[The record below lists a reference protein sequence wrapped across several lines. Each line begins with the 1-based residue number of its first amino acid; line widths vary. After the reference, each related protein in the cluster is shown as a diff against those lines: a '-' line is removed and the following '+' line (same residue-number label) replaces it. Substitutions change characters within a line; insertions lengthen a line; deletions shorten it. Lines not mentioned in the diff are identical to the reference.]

1 MRNYYLLIAIIMIL
15 LWGYSAHAQER
26 IVSIDE
32 LFELCDNNC
41 SSVEISRI
49 GAQQAAEGVK
59 VAKTALLPEV
69 ETSLSVS
76 FLGDGCVIERDFGS
90 GTNADMPHFGNN
102 FAIKASQVVYA
113 GGAIS
118 AGIEQAKIE
127 QRIAEQNVVLTKQ
140 NMRFLLLGNYLE
152 LFKLN
157 NRATVLEKNIEQ
169 TRLLLSHIEKRYEY
183 GTVLQNDITRYEL
196 QLEQLLLMLSETK
209 NNARIINHRIVSTLG
224 LPESTSIVPDTT
236 LMHNILPAKSIEE
249 WQKCAE
255 EYNPQLQMAELGVS
269 LQKQKEKTAKAAK
282 LPQVA
287 LVAANHFDGP
297 ITIEVP
303 TIDKNFNYWYVGVG
317 MRYNLSSL
325 WKAGK
330 KCRIERLGTT
340 RAKENLHHVQEEN
353 EIAMNSAYIAL
364 EQAVQH
370 LKTQEKS
377 VELATQNYTV
387 VNSRYLNDLA
397 LITDMIDASN
407 AKLNA
412 QLQLVNARINLI
424 YSYHN
429 LKRVAG
435 TL

>member
-15 LWGYSAHAQER
+15 LWGYGAHAQER

-59 VAKTALLPEV
+59 AAKTALLPEV

-169 TRLLLSHIEKRYEY
+169 TRLLLSHIEKRYEH

-209 NNARIINHRIVSTLG
+209 NNARIINHRIVSTLD

-353 EIAMNSAYIAL
+353 EIAMNNAYIAL

>member
-1 MRNYYLLIAIIMIL
+1 MRNFYLLIAITAIL
-15 LWGYSAHAQER
+15 LLGYDAHAQER
-26 IVSIDE
+26 AVTIDE

-41 SSVEISRI
+41 SSVKISHI
-49 GAQQAAEGVK
+49 EALQAAEGVK
-59 VAKTALLPEV
+59 AAKSALLPEV

-76 FLGDGCVIERDFGS
+76 FLGDGCIVERDFKS
-90 GTNADMPHFGNN
+90 GTNADMPHWGNN
-102 FAIKASQVVYA
+102 FAIKASQVIYA

-118 AGIEQAKIE
+118 AGIKQAKIE
-127 QRIAEQNVVLTKQ
+127 KEIAEQNIILTKQ
-140 NMRFLLLGNYLE
+140 NMRFLLLGYYLE

-157 NRATVLEKNIEQ
+157 NRAMVLEKNIEQ
-169 TRLLLSHIEKRYEY
+169 ARLLLKHIEKKYEQ
-183 GTVLQNDITRYEL
+183 GVTLKNDITRYEL
-196 QLEQLLLMLSETK
+196 QLEQLLLLLNDTK
-209 NNARIINHRIVSTLG
+209 NNTRIINHRITSTLN
-224 LPESTSIVPDTT
+224 LPIGTIIVPDSA
-236 LMHNILPAKSIEE
+236 LMNNILPVRSIKE
-249 WQKCAE
+249 WQECADNN
-255 EYNPQLQMAELGVS
+255 NPQLQMASLGLS

-303 TIDKNFNYWYVGVG
+303 TIDKNFNYWYVGLGV
-317 MRYNLSSL
+317 RYNLSSL
-325 WKAGK
+325 WKANK

-340 RAKENLHHVQEEN
+340 RAKESLNLAQEEN
-353 EIAMNSAYIAL
+353 EIAMNNAYIMF
-364 EQAVQH
+364 EQATQH

-377 VELATQNYTV
+377 VELATQNYNV
-387 VNSRYLNDLA
+387 VNNRYLNDLA

-429 LKRVAG
+429 LKRTAG